1 MVRNIEDCLEYLAG
15 MRESSAT
22 FSIEKTDYTIM
33 NSVARQ
39 VFKGTA
45 LTDRQFALMKEKLA
59 NYKQQFVEAGADN
72 FDDAISQTRQPIR
85 EIDRNKYIKLEG
97 DTIVVRFPFKKTD
110 IILIQEI
117 VPNEGYSHAKGSH
130 QHVFDYTETNVLNIL
145 DRFNKQDFVIDEE
158 LIEVYNKIKSVKNNP
173 QEYLSGIANTQLI
186 NINPALSSVIQ
197 AELGE
202 LSKETFT
209 QFIDRKF
216 RYGFNYFEELPN
228 TSLAQKIA
236 ARKEINYLSKPSQ
249 ESTSD
254 ILTAL
259 WDLNRFPMLVILSVE
274 HAEQQLYEFAN
285 HYRDILNSEQ
295 QSVLFRLEEADAGF
309 NQLVKDRKLNNW
321 VDKNTKIVYIN
332 KSKLPKLLVNNEW
345 KPSIAF
351 SYDSYV
357 DKFVD
362 NYIKFNCDLIVYR
375 EEAMSAFK
383 KYSRY
388 HG

>member
-15 MRESSAT
+15 MRETSAT
-22 FSIEKTDYTIM
+22 FSIDKTDYTIM

-45 LTDRQFALMKEKLA
+45 LTDRQFALMKEKLV
-59 NYKQQFVEAGADN
+59 NYKQQFVEAGENN
-72 FDDAISQTRQPIR
+72 FDDVIVQTRQPIR
-85 EIDRNKYIKLEG
+85 EIDRSKYIKLEG
-97 DTIVVRFPFKKTD
+97 DTIIVRFPFKKTD

-117 VPNEGYSHAKGSH
+117 VPTEGYSHKKGSH
-130 QHVFDYTETNVLNIL
+130 QHVFEYTETNVLNIL
-145 DRFNKQDFVIDEE
+145 NQFSKKDFVVDEE
-158 LIEVYNKIKSVKNNP
+158 LTEVYNKITSIKNNP
-173 QEYLSGIANTQLI
+173 QEYLSGIASKQLI
-186 NINPALSSVIQ
+186 NISPTLSLMIQ
-197 AELGE
+197 SELGD
-202 LSKETFT
+202 LSNETFT
-209 QFIDRKF
+209 QYIDRKF
-216 RYGFNYFEELPN
+216 RYGFDYIDES
-228 TSLAQKIA
+228 TSTTLAQQIA

-259 WDLNRFPMLVILSVE
+259 WDLNRFPMLVILSTE
-274 HAEQQLYEFAN
+274 HAEHQLYEFAN
-285 HYRDILNSEQ
+285 HYRDIINPEQ
-295 QSVLFRLEEADAGF
+295 QSVLFRLEETDAGF

-321 VDKNTKIVYIN
+321 VDKTTKVVYIN
-332 KSKLPKLLVNNEW
+332 KTKLPKLLVNNEW

-351 SYDSYV
+351 SYDSYI

-362 NYIKFNCDLIVYR
+362 SYIKFNCDLIVYR

-383 KYSRY
+383 RYSRY

>member
-1 MVRNIEDCLEYLAG
+1 MIVNIEDCLEHLAG
-15 MRESSAT
+15 MRESLAT
-22 FSIEKTDYTIM
+22 FTIEKTDYTIM

-45 LTDRQFALMKEKLA
+45 LTDRQFALMREKLV
-59 NYKQQFVEAGADN
+59 NYKQQFVEAGVDN
-72 FDDAISQTRQPIR
+72 FDEVIIQTRQPIR
-85 EIDRNKYIKLEG
+85 QIDRSKYIRLE
-97 DTIVVRFPFKKTD
+97 DNNIVVRFPFKKTD

-117 VPNEGYSHAKGSH
+117 ISNDGYSHTKGSH
-130 QHVFDYTETNVLNIL
+130 QHVFDYTEVNVLNIL
-145 DRFNKQDFVIDEE
+145 DRFSKKDFIIDDE
-158 LIEVYNKIKSVKNNP
+158 LTEVYNKIKSIKDNP

-186 NINPALSSVIQ
+186 NINPTLSSVIET
-197 AELGE
+197 ELGD
-202 LSKETFT
+202 LSNETFV

-216 RYGFNYFEELPN
+216 RYGFDYIEELPS

-236 ARKEINYLSKPSQ
+236 TRKEIDYLSKPSQ

-259 WDLNRFPMLVILSVE
+259 WELNRFPMLVILSAE

-321 VDKNTKIVYIN
+321 VDKNTKVVYIN

-345 KPSIAF
+345 KPGIAF
-351 SYDSYV
+351 SYDSYI

-362 NYIKFNCDLIVYR
+362 SYVKFNCDLIVYR
-375 EEAMSAFK
+375 EETMSAFK
-383 KYSRY
+383 KYSRF